1 MRHIGDRIRKR
12 REQLGLSQSEL
23 ARQLGLKPQSIQQWE
38 DGRAQPRPKRYAG
51 ICEVLNISRAWL
63 LSGSNDQATKFPT
76 AKLIP
81 LISWAQAGQWDG
93 AVDMYRSGYAQE
105 WAKAAGRIGARTFA
119 LRVEGEAMEPQFPP
133 GAGPGHDRQSRRFRY
148 SAGGQA
154 RDLQTTRPRFRGP
167 LSEAATSPIPDRRI
181 YK

>member
-119 LRVEGEAMEPQFPP
+119 LRVEGEAMEP
-133 GAGPGHDRQSRRFRY
+133 
-148 SAGGQA
+148 
-154 RDLQTTRPRFRGP
+154 
-167 LSEAATSPIPDRRI
+167 
-181 YK
+181 